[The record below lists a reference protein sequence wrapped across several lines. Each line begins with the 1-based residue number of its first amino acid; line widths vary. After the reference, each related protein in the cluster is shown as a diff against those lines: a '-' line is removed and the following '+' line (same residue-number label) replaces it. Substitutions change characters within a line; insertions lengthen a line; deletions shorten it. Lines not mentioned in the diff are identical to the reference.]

1 MKEDRQ
7 TDQQEFFTVVR
18 TDQNQCPT
26 NGGLI
31 TFMKELDKYANLLR
45 FLKRL
50 LTGLRKGEKEHV
62 QKTFSLD

>member
-1 MKEDRQ
+1 M
-7 TDQQEFFTVVR
+7 R